1 MIEIKVSLDNI
12 DYSGIAELVIPIVKD
27 KLSDNDNV
35 IVKKLFDNLPAE
47 GMSKALNMLLKMLS
61 QDKKDELA
69 VSFFE
74 KYKDNIV
81 KTLKQTA
88 NDKGIDL
95 DVIELSV
102 EKK

>member
-1 MIEIKVSLDNI
+1 M
-12 DYSGIAELVIPIVKD
+12 VIPIVKD
-27 KLSDNDNV
+27 KLSDNDNI

-47 GMSKALNMLLKMLS
+47 GMCKALNMLLKMLS

-95 DVIELSV
+95 DVIGYP
-102 EKK
+102 